1 MIIYEDIK
9 INNNTIYL
17 TESESITKLPAVP
30 IIENYRL
37 GVGVINLSNLD
48 NIAEDYNCSYGDA
61 FCAIAEQNELDPENL
76 AISVEDWKLI
86 ESPELVDLVPNI
98 VVKPISENNIV
109 YQALDY
115 CIDEYY
121 DTGDEGYLNYL
132 DEISDDL
139 IRKVV
144 GARYNKSQEMDNYIY
159 DKKNKKHF
167 WGSGDIDTKFDKSKA
182 GRKNKKNYKTKKK
195 FLKKHEEYDKV
206 YNDYYENEIDDD
218 KLENKFK
225 KRGLNTYAKIH
236 SYTYDLLSRNQDHR
250 FKRYEKKRH
259 EYEEKSNNEY
269 KKLETNHDRFKRYEE
284 EKRHEEHDDKN
295 QETKSSTSSTH
306 SFGTNDNLPI
316 KNQETKS
323 STTSTHSFGTSG
335 KPAVIN
341 NNNNRGFLS
350 NHKKAIGLGAAGLVG
365 AALAAR
371 KIAALRKQQQQ
382 HPGLRGKLQAI
393 INRLKSKLRR

>member
-1 MIIYEDIK
+1 MRIESQKTQKSAPKNLEEQTISMVGKTIYEKLVKGYTEKQWGKDCKELSPDIIK
-9 INNNTIYL
+9 RLPLRFSYNNNYFNDKYQGIPIGGYNKL
-17 TESESITKLPAVP
+17 FESLLKGIEVKTDCDYFSDREYFSSIADK
-30 IIENYRL
+30 
-37 GVGVINLSNLD
+37 
-48 NIAEDYNCSYGDA
+48 
-61 FCAIAEQNELDPENL
+61 
-76 AISVEDWKLI
+76 
-86 ESPELVDLVPNI
+86 I
-98 VVKPISENNIV
+98 VFTG
-109 YQALDY
+109 

-295 QETKSSTSSTH
+295 QESKPSISSA
-306 SFGTNDNLPI
+306 
-316 KNQETKS
+316 
-323 STTSTHSFGTSG
+323 HSFGTSG
-335 KPAVIN
+335 KPAVI

>member
-9 INNNTIYL
+9 INNNIIFL
-17 TESESITKLPAVP
+17 TESESITKLPAIPV
-30 IIENYRL
+30 IENPRL
-37 GVGVINLSNLD
+37 GGGVINLSDLD
-48 NIAEDYNCSYGDA
+48 NIVEDYGCDYEDA

-76 AISVEDWKLI
+76 VVSVEDWKLI

-98 VVKPISENNIV
+98 VVKPISEDNIV

-121 DTGDEGYLNYL
+121 DTGDEEYLNYL

-139 IRKVV
+139 IRRVV
-144 GARYNKSQEMDNYIY
+144 GARYNKSREMDNYIY

-167 WGSGDIDTKFDKSKA
+167 DRLGNIDTKFDKSKA

-195 FLKKHEEYDKV
+195 FLKKQEEYDKV

-225 KRGLNTYAKIH
+225 KRGLNTYAKIR

-250 FKRYEKKRH
+250 LKRYEKKRH
-259 EYEEKSNNEY
+259 EYEEKSNNEH

-284 EKRHEEHDDKN
+284 EKRREEHDDKN
-295 QETKSSTSSTH
+295 QESKPSTSSTH
-306 SFGTNDNLPI
+306 SFGTNGNLPI
-316 KNQETKS
+316 KNQETNSPTS
-323 STTSTHSFGTSG
+323 STNSFGTSG
-335 KPAVIN
+335 KPAVI

-371 KIAALRKQQQQ
+371 KIAAIRKQQQQ
-382 HPGLRGKLQAI
+382 HPGLRGKLQTI
-393 INRLKSKLRR
+393 INKLKSKLHK